1 MEGGTPGI
9 GSKFKTAYYRAHH
22 DLARCMTMT
31 QRYVPF
37 NYVPLKQNQFPS
49 LQMLERGKR
58 RNLSGIQHET
68 STPIDDAPGWN
79 EDLASASEAHVKV
92 LSTTSKRREK

>member
-1 MEGGTPGI
+1 
-9 GSKFKTAYYRAHH
+9 
-22 DLARCMTMT
+22 MTR
-31 QRYVPF
+31 RYVPS
-37 NYVPLKQNQFPS
+37 NCLPLKQNEFPV

-58 RNLSGIQHET
+58 RNLSGTQHET

-92 LSTTSKRREK
+92 PSSTSKRRERGIDNFV